1 MEVAAPDFAAMWKPM
16 DSGLRRLLRDMRGGS
31 VHEGTLTREQWMQMY
46 TDVYNI
52 CVNHDQDLP
61 EQLYENCRGVIH
73 GYLDELKQVRR
84 CAHYTARARCRP
96 ALPARAAPPRPAVQ
110 RAQHRRRLTAA
121 SLQEIVPRTGR
132 SWRGS
137 TRRRSSRWWPPRA
150 TSKICE
156 YLCEFD
162 GMVRSGLTSELSIMH
177 SLLERTADGLQA
189 LGKNF

>member
-1 MEVAAPDFAAMWKPM
+1 MEVAAPDFAALWKPM

-96 ALPARAAPPRPAVQ
+96 ARP
-110 RAQHRRRLTAA
+110 L
-121 SLQEIVPRTGR
+121 
-132 SWRGS
+132 
-137 TRRRSSRWWPPRA
+137 PPRA
-150 TSKICE
+150 ARARCPCAPRGSARPTPPPTDRGFAAGNRAARRGTAGAAVQGGLRVGGGRHALHPEDLRIHGAPPLRP
-156 YLCEFD
+156 YLCFP
-162 GMVRSGLTSELSIMH
+162 
-177 SLLERTADGLQA
+177 RTRLASR
-189 LGKNF
+189 